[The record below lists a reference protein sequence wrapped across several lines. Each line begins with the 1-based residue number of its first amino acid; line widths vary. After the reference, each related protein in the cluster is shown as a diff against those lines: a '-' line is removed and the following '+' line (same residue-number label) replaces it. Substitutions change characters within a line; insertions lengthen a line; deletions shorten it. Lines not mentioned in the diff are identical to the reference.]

1 MLFREVVYTTLFFLF
16 FTLILFLLSYSIRR
30 FLLFDISA
38 WGFFAFGYY
47 GTIMA
52 ITEIFDSKGDSN
64 AQDQKNTYKFDYG
77 AIFVSSSAEL
87 VVSLA
92 GC

>member
-1 MLFREVVYTTLFFLF
+1 VYTTLFLLLL
-16 FTLILFLLSYSIRR
+16 TLILSLLSYSIRR
-30 FLLFDISA
+30 FLVFAISA

-52 ITEIFDSKGDSN
+52 ITEIFDSEGESSV
-64 AQDQKNTYKFDYG
+64 QDQKNTYKFDYG